1 MIKEY
6 YLIKISSKQIKVID
20 KTLALNLKDAERKFK
35 SRNLFYNILK
45 KNSLK
50 ILEERKIFE

>member
-20 KTLALNLKDAERKFK
+20 KTLALNLKDAEKKFK
-35 SRNLFYNILK
+35 SRNLFYKILK

>member
-20 KTLALNLKDAERKFK
+20 KTLALNLKDAEREFK
-35 SRNLFYNILK
+35 KRNLFYNILK